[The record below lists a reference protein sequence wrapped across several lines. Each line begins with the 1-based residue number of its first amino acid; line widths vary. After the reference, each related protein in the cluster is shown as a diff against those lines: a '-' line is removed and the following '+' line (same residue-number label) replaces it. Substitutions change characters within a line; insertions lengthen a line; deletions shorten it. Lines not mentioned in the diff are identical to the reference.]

1 MTIKNFIF
9 DIDGTLINTF
19 ELYMPALIDVLAED
33 GHHFTDPVQAEKDLY
48 GIAAMDALHKL
59 NLSGS
64 ELEAIRKEWI
74 GRAYQNFDRVRVFA
88 GVPELI
94 TQLASQSGT
103 RLAIVT
109 SKTRAE
115 YRQYFQNQYEFA
127 KYFSVVVTADDTQ
140 FHKPSAEPILL
151 ALARL
156 GAQPATAVYVG
167 DMLTDFIAAHAAKI
181 KFAGA
186 DYGSED
192 PQKIADADFH
202 LASLAGLIRLN
213 GEGVV
218 QS

>member
-1 MTIKNFIF
+1 MTSSQGSNQRATPKYII
-9 DIDGTLINTF
+9 LH
-19 ELYMPALIDVLAED
+19 DVGSRAT
-33 GHHFTDPVQAEKDLY
+33 GQQA
-48 GIAAMDALHKL
+48 ASFMQRTA
-59 NLSGS
+59 NSNQ
-64 ELEAIRKEWI
+64 
-74 GRAYQNFDRVRVFA
+74 AYQNFDRVRVFA

-140 FHKPSAEPILL
+140 LHKPSAEPILL